1 MSCVV
6 CRLSNN
12 YYFCFSIRKLS
23 INSSMKM
30 SVSTVLVLLVIGTIT
45 GIMAGMLGIGGG
57 LVVIPALVMVM
68 GMSQQSAQGTSLA
81 MMLPPIGILAAYNYY
96 KAGHV
101 DIRFALLLAVA
112 FIVGSYFGSRLA
124 IKLPQD
130 TLKKIF
136 GIFLLLVSIKM
147 LFWK

>member
-1 MSCVV
+1 MS
-6 CRLSNN
+6 
-12 YYFCFSIRKLS
+12 I
-23 INSSMKM
+23 
-30 SVSTVLVLLVIGTIT
+30 STILILLVIGTIT
-45 GIMAGMLGIGGG
+45 GVMAGMLGIGGG

-101 DIRFALLLAVA
+101 DIRIALLLAIA
-112 FIVGSYFGSRLA
+112 FIAGSYFGSKLA
-124 IKLPQD
+124 IKLPQE
-130 TLKKIF
+130 LMKKLF
-136 GIFLLLVSIKM
+136 GIFLLLVAIKM

>member
-1 MSCVV
+1 
-6 CRLSNN
+6 
-12 YYFCFSIRKLS
+12 
-23 INSSMKM
+23 
-30 SVSTVLVLLVIGTIT
+30 
-45 GIMAGMLGIGGG
+45 MAGMLGIGGG

-101 DIRFALLLAVA
+101 DIRIALILAIA
-112 FIVGSYFGSRLA
+112 FIAGSFFGSKLA
-124 IKLPQD
+124 IRIPQEM
-130 TLKKIF
+130 LKKIF
-136 GIFLLLVSIKM
+136 GVFLLLVAIKM

>member
-1 MSCVV
+1 
-6 CRLSNN
+6 
-12 YYFCFSIRKLS
+12 
-23 INSSMKM
+23 M
-30 SVSTVLVLLVIGTIT
+30 SVSTIIILLIIGMIT
-45 GIMAGMLGIGGG
+45 GVMAGMLGIGGG

-101 DIRFALLLAVA
+101 DIKFALLLAFA
-112 FIVGSYFGSRLA
+112 FIIGSYFGSRIA
-124 IKLPQD
+124 VKLPQEV
-130 TLKKIF
+130 LKKIF
-136 GIFLLLVSIKM
+136 GAFLLLVAIKM

>member
-1 MSCVV
+1 
-6 CRLSNN
+6 
-12 YYFCFSIRKLS
+12 
-23 INSSMKM
+23 MKM

-68 GMSQQSAQGTSLA
+68 GMSQQAAQGTSLA

-101 DIRFALLLAVA
+101 DIKFALLLALA
-112 FIVGSYFGSRLA
+112 FIIGSYFGSKIA
-124 IKLPQD
+124 IRLPQD

-136 GIFLLLVSIKM
+136 GIFLLLVSIRM

>member
-1 MSCVV
+1 
-6 CRLSNN
+6 
-12 YYFCFSIRKLS
+12 
-23 INSSMKM
+23 MKM
-30 SVSTVLVLLVIGTIT
+30 SVSTILILLIIGIIT
-45 GIMAGMLGIGGG
+45 GVLAGMLGIGGG
-57 LVVIPALVMVM
+57 LIVIPALVMVM

-101 DIRFALLLAVA
+101 DIKIALLLAFA
-112 FIVGSYFGSRLA
+112 FIIGSYFGSKIA

-130 TLKKIF
+130 VLKKIF
-136 GIFLLLVSIKM
+136 GAFLLLVAVKM

>member
-1 MSCVV
+1 
-6 CRLSNN
+6 
-12 YYFCFSIRKLS
+12 
-23 INSSMKM
+23 MKM

-68 GMSQQSAQGTSLA
+68 GMSQQSAKGTSLA

-112 FIVGSYFGSRLA
+112 FIIGSYFGSKLA

>member
-1 MSCVV
+1 
-6 CRLSNN
+6 
-12 YYFCFSIRKLS
+12 
-23 INSSMKM
+23 MKM
-30 SVSTVLVLLVIGTIT
+30 SVSTIIILLIIGMIT
-45 GIMAGMLGIGGG
+45 GVMAGMLGIGGG

-101 DIRFALLLAVA
+101 DIKFALLLAFA
-112 FIVGSYFGSRLA
+112 FIIGSYFGSRIA
-124 IKLPQD
+124 VKLPQEV
-130 TLKKIF
+130 LKKIF
-136 GIFLLLVSIKM
+136 GAFLLLVAVKM

>member
-1 MSCVV
+1 
-6 CRLSNN
+6 
-12 YYFCFSIRKLS
+12 
-23 INSSMKM
+23 MKM
-30 SVSTVLVLLVIGTIT
+30 SVSTILIILIIGILT
-45 GIMAGMLGIGGG
+45 GVMAGMLGIGGG
-57 LVVIPALVMVM
+57 LVVIPALVMIM

-101 DIRFALLLAVA
+101 DIRIALLLALA
-112 FIVGSYFGSRLA
+112 FIAGSFFGSKLA
-124 IKLPQD
+124 IRIPQE

-136 GIFLLLVSIKM
+136 GVFLLLVAIKM

>member
-1 MSCVV
+1 MNMSAAT
-6 CRLSNN
+6 
-12 YYFCFSIRKLS
+12 IM
-23 INSSMKM
+23 II
-30 SVSTVLVLLVIGTIT
+30 LVIGVIT
-45 GIMAGMLGIGGG
+45 GVMAGMLGIGGG
-57 LVVIPALVMVM
+57 LVVIPALVMIM
-68 GMSQQSAQGTSLA
+68 GMSQQTAQGTSLA

-101 DIRFALLLAVA
+101 DIKFALLLAVA
-112 FIVGSYFGSRLA
+112 FIVGSYFGSKLA
-124 IKLPQD
+124 IKLPQE